1 MKIRHFLLGTII
13 AAVVGVSVSAM
24 ISWQGHQTVEQTRD
38 EENCDTKKSNSAA
51 VWKEV
56 YSTPDQLIA
65 GVDAIVLAEAV
76 SVAPSRVAY
85 SDNSRD
91 ALPFELVTFRV
102 SNPVKGAKSEQL
114 VYVERAGGVDAKGQ
128 PITVDFDGGNF
139 EIGKSYLLFLKQQEE
154 GPYFYQVNDQ
164 GRYDVVGDELKA
176 VGNDENDKVKDFFKN
191 KIVGEG
197 LRMVKEK
204 NDVLKSEGK

>member
-1 MKIRHFLLGTII
+1 MKIKHFLLGTII

-24 ISWQGHQTVEQTRD
+24 ISWQSHQSVEQARG
-38 EENCDTKKSNSAA
+38 EEACNTNKPNSAA

-65 GVDAIVLAEAV
+65 GVDSIVLAEAV

-91 ALPFELVTFRV
+91 ALPFELVAFRV

-114 VYVERAGGVDAKGQ
+114 VYVERAGGLDAKGQ
-128 PITVDFDGGNF
+128 PIIIDMDGGSF

-164 GRYDVVGDELKA
+164 GRYEVVGDELKA
-176 VGNDENDKVKDFFKN
+176 VGNDETDSVKNFFKN
-191 KIVGEG
+191 KTVGEG
-197 LRMVKEK
+197 MRMVKEK
-204 NDVLKSEGK
+204 YDVLKSEGK

>member
-1 MKIRHFLLGTII
+1 MKIKHFLLGTII
-13 AAVVGVSVSAM
+13 AAIVGVSVSAM
-24 ISWQGHQTVEQTRD
+24 ISWQSHQTVEQVRS
-38 EENCDTKKSNSAA
+38 EEACDRNKPNSAA

-65 GVDAIVLAEAV
+65 GVDLIMLAEAV
-76 SVAPSRVAY
+76 SVTPSRIAF
-85 SDNSRD
+85 SENSED
-91 ALPFELVTFRV
+91 ELPFELVAFRV
-102 SNPVKGAKSEQL
+102 SNPVKGAKSEEL
-114 VYVERAGGVDAKGQ
+114 VYVERAGGFDAKGQ
-128 PITVDFDGGNF
+128 PITIDIDGGNF

-176 VGNDENDKVKDFFKN
+176 VGNDENDAVKDFFKN

-204 NDVLKSEGK
+204 YDVLKSEGK